1 MRARMTLP
9 LLATSLLLGAAS
21 SARAQ
26 TPADSGRREEAMRSR
41 GWMYMPRFQY
51 RIPRIRLDLD
61 HMRMD
66 GFERAQRV
74 RERQFALEDRLRDR
88 RLELENRLRARRFDS
103 QDRLFR
109 RQMELQERLRDRLH
123 ERMDR
128 LERIRPFITRGR
140 YRSI

>member
-9 LLATSLLLGAAS
+9 LLATSLLVGAAS
-21 SARAQ
+21 TARAQ
-26 TPADSGRREEAMRSR
+26 TPADSGRHEETMRSR
-41 GWMYMPRFQY
+41 GWLYMPRFQY

-66 GFERAQRV
+66 GLERAQRV
-74 RERQFALEDRLRDR
+74 RERQFALEDRVRDR
-88 RLELENRLRARRFDS
+88 RFELENRLRDRRFDS

-109 RQMELQERLRDRLH
+109 RQMELQDRLRDRLH

-128 LERIRPFITRGR
+128 LERVQPFMMRRR
-140 YRSI
+140 YRMI